1 MIMTALITEEI
12 LKDPYVASVALSLSV
27 ANKKAQ
33 ECGIDLRESII
44 SITQENSVEESFWR
58 INYGPKNYINRRGGD
73 LIIYVYQDDGRIHR
87 ILRGQ

>member
-1 MIMTALITEEI
+1 MNKSIEF
-12 LKDPYVASVALSLSV
+12 LKDPYVASVAISLSV

-33 ECGIDLRESII
+33 ECGIDLKESII
-44 SITQENSVEESFWR
+44 SITQENSAEESFWR

-73 LIIYVYQDDGRIHR
+73 LVIYVYQEDGRIHK